1 MLLVQKEDPSGIC
14 NSPLSSKMS
23 RINQPWLIV
32 FPLLCFVR
40 AQNSPLNTGRNFP
53 FKHLLKSKG
62 KTKIPFLQ
70 LPLSSEFSWL
80 RVFCGHSTCETQGL
94 ALKSQQI
101 HSLILT
107 PLSPGLCIL
116 FGQNWTPNSVSEP
129 QSSYSAQ
136 GNSHPRAQDKL
147 LFPFL
152 TLIFNKISLPP
163 ATSSPTTAHPEK
175 FLLQKHTFTEKSYF
189 LALA

>member
-23 RINQPWLIV
+23 RINQPWPIV

-40 AQNSPLNTGRNFP
+40 AQDSPLNTGRNFP

-116 FGQNWTPNSVSEP
+116 FGQNWTPNSISVTGTE
-129 QSSYSAQ
+129 QLLCTTGSAQ

-147 LFPFL
+147 LFQFL
-152 TLIFNKISLPP
+152 TLIFYPFSCNIINNCTPREISPP
-163 ATSSPTTAHPEK
+163 KTHI
-175 FLLQKHTFTEKSYF
+175 Y
-189 LALA
+189 